1 MQVIGRD
8 DYERV
13 KREFDLWVRIEK
25 KKLLDELSED
35 KLWKL
40 FDKYNKK
47 KLDQRY
53 YSHPV
58 LPMSQKAKEAIEA
71 LNERKLAKEKAKQ
84 IASRVSD
91 LDWDEEQEKKAV
103 DRYEEKLERKRFR
116 KEQEVVLEELV
127 PKKTGKEALLEKKK
141 TLTAYHKQERE
152 VDPAMKDS
160 DIFGDDDFSNEI
172 LRQAAKEAQQKSKRM
187 RIQKEK
193 AEEME
198 QKKLE
203 RQKKE
208 EQTIRMLK
216 DIAARNFG

>member
-1 MQVIGRD
+1 M
-8 DYERV
+8 
-13 KREFDLWVRIEK
+13 
-25 KKLLDELSED
+25 
-35 KLWKL
+35 
-40 FDKYNKK
+40 
-47 KLDQRY
+47 
-53 YSHPV
+53 
-58 LPMSQKAKEAIEA
+58 
-71 LNERKLAKEKAKQ
+71 
-84 IASRVSD
+84 
-91 LDWDEEQEKKAV
+91 
-103 DRYEEKLERKRFR
+103 
-116 KEQEVVLEELV
+116 
-127 PKKTGKEALLEKKK
+127 EKKK

-208 EQTIRMLK
+208 EQTIKMLK
-216 DIAARNFG
+216 DIVARNFGSS